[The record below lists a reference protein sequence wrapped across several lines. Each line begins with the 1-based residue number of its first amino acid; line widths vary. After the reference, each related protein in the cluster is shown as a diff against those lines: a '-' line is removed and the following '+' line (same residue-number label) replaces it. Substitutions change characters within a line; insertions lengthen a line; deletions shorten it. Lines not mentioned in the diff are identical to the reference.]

1 MIENWYAAICDVCG
15 ETALAARNDR
25 GGYVA
30 PDGWV
35 WGTKTNRDICF
46 CPQCAG
52 KLGLIRGK
60 KDGDE

>member
-1 MIENWYAAICDVCG
+1 MFKNLCAAICDVCG
-15 ETALAARNDR
+15 ETALAVRNDR

-35 WGTKTNRDICF
+35 WGTKTNKDICF
-46 CPQCAG
+46 CPQCAR
-52 KLGLIRGK
+52 KLDLMRGK